1 MGEIK
6 VFVETGKKKAFV
18 GAVDWPGWIRS
29 GGDEESALQALV
41 DYGPRYAQVVARAG
55 IELPL
60 PGSTADLA
68 VVERQPGNRTT
79 DFGAPDAALAS
90 DTTPI
95 VAVEEARF
103 AAILEACW
111 AAFDEA
117 VDGAR
122 GRELQKGPRG
132 GGREL
137 EKIIEHVLEADRAYL
152 RRVAQKHPRQDGEN
166 LPDAIVRMRGSILG
180 ALEVAARGELPA
192 QGPRGGKMW
201 TVRFFV
207 RRVAYHVLDHA
218 WEIEDRIVL

>member
-1 MGEIK
+1 
-6 VFVETGKKKAFV
+6 
-18 GAVDWPGWIRS
+18 
-29 GGDEESALQALV
+29 
-41 DYGPRYAQVVARAG
+41 VVARSG
-55 IELPL
+55 IELAP
-60 PGSTADLA
+60 PGSSADLA

-79 DFGAPDAALAS
+79 DFGAPDAALES
-90 DTTPI
+90 DAAPI
-95 VAVEEARF
+95 TAAEGARY

-117 VDGAR
+117 VEDGR

-152 RRVAQKHPRQDGEN
+152 RRVAWQHPRQDGESPAEA
-166 LPDAIVRMRGSILG
+166 LKGIRASILS
-180 ALEVAARGELPA
+180 ALGVAVRGEIPA

-201 TVRFFV
+201 TGRFFV

-218 WEIEDRIVL
+218 WEIEDRIVP